1 MSDVAPS
8 YLTSDE
14 RSDLQ
19 DLHGLCWNTDDDFDE
34 DEPDY
39 VEIMEYHRKIKP
51 GHWYLPFHDSLKYEA
66 FATELEAYQAAAR
79 VGREI
84 N

>member
-1 MSDVAPS
+1 MAVEPS
-8 YLTSDE
+8 YLTSEE

-19 DLHGLCWNTDDDFDE
+19 DLHGVCWNTDDTFDE

-39 VEIMEYHRKIKP
+39 REIMEFHR
-51 GHWYLPFHDSLKYEA
+51 GLGTSHWYLPFHETLSREQYQ
-66 FATELEAYQAAAR
+66 TELEAYQAA
-79 VGREI
+79 GRLDPKF